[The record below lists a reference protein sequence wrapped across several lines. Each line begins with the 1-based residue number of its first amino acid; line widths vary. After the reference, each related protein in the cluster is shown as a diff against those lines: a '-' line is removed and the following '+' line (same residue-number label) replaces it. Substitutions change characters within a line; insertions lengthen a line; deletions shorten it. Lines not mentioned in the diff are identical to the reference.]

1 MTDNKNFDVIII
13 GGSYSGLSAAM
24 ALGRALR
31 KVMVIDSGIPCNR
44 QTPHSHNFITQ
55 DGKTPQEIA
64 SLAKEQVAKY
74 ETVKFHDDLA
84 TSGIKTENSFEIK
97 TESGNT
103 FTGKKLIF
111 ATGITDL
118 PPNIKGFSDCWGISV
133 LHCPYCHGY
142 EVRNEKTAIIGNGE
156 FAFEF
161 CKMISNWTRDLQI
174 FTNGKSMLTEEQVE
188 KINMHNIEIIETEID
203 SFEHHNGQIKNIV
216 LKDNL
221 KVAVKAAYARPPFV
235 QHCGIPAA
243 LGCELEEHGLL
254 KVDPWQKTNVA
265 GIFATGDN
273 STLMRSVALSVASG
287 SIAGAAVNKELIEE
301 QFSNVRDLTSVSMQG

>member
-13 GGSYSGLSAAM
+13 GGSYAGLSAAM
-24 ALGRALR
+24 ALGRSLR
-31 KVMVIDSGIPCNR
+31 RVMVIDSGKPCNR

-64 SLAKEQVAKY
+64 ALAKEQVAKY
-74 ETVKFHDDLA
+74 ETIEFHRGLA
-84 TSGIKTENSFEIK
+84 TNGTKTENGFEI
-97 TESGNT
+97 TTGSGDT
-103 FTGKKLIF
+103 FASKKLIF
-111 ATGITDL
+111 ATGVTDL
-118 PPNIKGFSDCWGISV
+118 LPNIKGFSDCWGISV

-161 CKMISNWTRDLQI
+161 CKMISNWTSDLRL
-174 FTNGKSMLTEEQVE
+174 FTNGKSTLTEDQLE
-188 KINMHNIEIIETEID
+188 KITLHNIEIIETEID
-203 SFEHHNGQIKNIV
+203 SFEHHNGRIKNIV
-216 LKDNL
+216 LKGDL
-221 KVAVKAAYARPPFV
+221 KVAIKAVYARPPFV

-265 GIFATGDN
+265 GIRAAGDN
-273 STLMRSVALSVASG
+273 STLMRSVASSVATG
-287 SIAGAAVNKELIEE
+287 SIAGAATNKELIEE
-301 QFSNVRDLTSVSMQG
+301 QFSNVRDLASVSMQG